1 MDSRKTNFVLANFE
15 KSFQGLIVFQF
26 YAHINLSE
34 TVQERVMHQVFLS
47 LLNSIYLRW
56 WEVRNSVPVVCCIPS
71 LEQDSQAPPQVVDSL
86 TLILP
91 SVPGKG

>member
-1 MDSRKTNFVLANFE
+1 MLK
-15 KSFQGLIVFQF
+15 LIVCQF

-34 TVQERVMHQVFLS
+34 TVQERVMHQVVLS

-56 WEVRNSVPVVCCIPS
+56 WEVRDSVPQDCCIPP

-86 TLILP
+86 ALILP